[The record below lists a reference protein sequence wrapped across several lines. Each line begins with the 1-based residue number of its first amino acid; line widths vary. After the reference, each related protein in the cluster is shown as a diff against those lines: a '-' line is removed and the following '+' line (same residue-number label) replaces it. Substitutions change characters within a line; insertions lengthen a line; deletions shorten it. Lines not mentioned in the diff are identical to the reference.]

1 MQKLLELYF
10 WQNLLKFHDKIKM
23 DLSVRMKII
32 YNGKY
37 RSTICLKFGERSVS
51 PFLIETSNFTMSQ
64 SLAFQNRQLNGFH
77 SMSDIKL
84 P

>member
-10 WQNLLKFHDKIKM
+10 WQNFLKFHDKIKM

-32 YNGKY
+32 YNGKH

-51 PFLIETSNFTMSQ
+51 PLLIETSNFTIE
-64 SLAFQNRQLNGFH
+64 SLAFQNMQLNGFH